1 MLLECVIG
9 CVVALFLGA
18 TIYLEIKNRNKK
30 TDLFTNIVIAV
41 IGLGSS
47 VYMLYTITGSSKDE
61 NGVFDS
67 GLYFK
72 EPATWIYIL
81 VALLASAF
89 TVIFLYFYLKNKD
102 LPDELV
108 EETEEEEPIL
118 SDEEIEEILEKEN
131 EEDALEDAEETNDDE
146 IDDHIVLESL
156 TAQKPKVL
164 KPDEE
169 EFKNKEGASQVPENQ
184 RNPFEK

>member
-1 MLLECVIG
+1 MCCILK
-9 CVVALFLGA
+9 AS
-18 TIYLEIKNRNKK
+18 TKSNK
-30 TDLFTNIVIAV
+30 
-41 IGLGSS
+41 
-47 VYMLYTITGSSKDE
+47 SKK
-61 NGVFDS
+61 G
-67 GLYFK
+67 
-72 EPATWIYIL
+72 
-81 VALLASAF
+81 
-89 TVIFLYFYLKNKD
+89 
-102 LPDELV
+102 
-108 EETEEEEPIL
+108 
-118 SDEEIEEILEKEN
+118 EKEN